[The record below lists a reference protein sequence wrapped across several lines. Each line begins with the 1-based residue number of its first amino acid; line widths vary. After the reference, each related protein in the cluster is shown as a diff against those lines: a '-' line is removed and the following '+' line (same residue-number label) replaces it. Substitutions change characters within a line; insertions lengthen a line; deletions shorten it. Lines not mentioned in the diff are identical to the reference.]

1 MKRFGLLTAVLLIG
15 SLMLLGCSKENVYVL
30 EQGKVF
36 EVGTDIPEGTYK
48 VEASDTS
55 DEKEEDEGYTTII
68 GDEDNPDA
76 IFMSTSDSKEETV
89 ELKKGKIINAVES
102 IKLTLIN

>member
-1 MKRFGLLTAVLLIG
+1 M
-15 SLMLLGCSKENVYVL
+15 L
-30 EQGKVF
+30 EQGKTF

-55 DEKEEDEGYTTII
+55 DEKEEDESYTTII

-89 ELKKGKIINAVES
+89 ELKKGKIVNAIES

>member
-1 MKRFGLLTAVLLIG
+1 MI
-15 SLMLLGCSKENVYVL
+15 LGCSKENVYVL
-30 EQGKVF
+30 EQGKTF

-55 DEKEEDEGYTTII
+55 DEKEDEGYTTII

>member
-1 MKRFGLLTAVLLIG
+1 
-15 SLMLLGCSKENVYVL
+15 MLLGCSKENVYVL
-30 EQGKVF
+30 EQGKTF

-55 DEKEEDEGYTTII
+55 DEKEDEDEDEGYTTII